1 MPEGC
6 QGYEAVTGWMNHGT
20 WGMLGFRKVTRGGVH
35 GFRRVNVCGVRGF
48 RSDNRLTGVRPWAV
62 GAGME
67 FCNVFGK
74 GGKHVLWILLLT
86 EWG

>member
-35 GFRRVNVCGVRGF
+35 GFRRVSVCGVRVSGVTIGSLV
-48 RSDNRLTGVRPWAV
+48 SDHGL
-62 GAGME
+62 
-67 FCNVFGK
+67 
-74 GGKHVLWILLLT
+74 
-86 EWG
+86 